1 MNFASKKRIL
11 VMCAYLGSAVSGLA
25 GFAASAGAQTL
36 MASAVNPSQSQSQSM
51 EGSAAQ
57 GANSTTDQD
66 LRARVQAALD
76 SEPYLYDRHISV
88 SVDNGV
94 VALHGLVFS
103 AWDLEDAM
111 RVANEA
117 VHGRPVVDNLSIYE
131 DDRSLH

>member
-1 MNFASKKRIL
+1 MNFASKKLIL
-11 VMCAYLGSAVSGLA
+11 VMSAYL

-36 MASAVNPSQSQSQSM
+36 VASAVNPRQTT
-51 EGSAAQ
+51 GTSATQ
-57 GANSTTDQD
+57 DANSTSDQE
-66 LRARVQAALD
+66 LRARVQAALN
-76 SEPYLYDRHISV
+76 SEPYLYDRHIRI

-111 RVANEA
+111 RVANQA
-117 VHGRPVVDNLSIYE
+117 AHGKPVVDNLSINE

>member
-1 MNFASKKRIL
+1 MNFASKKLIL
-11 VMCAYLGSAVSGLA
+11 VMSAYL

-36 MASAVNPSQSQSQSM
+36 VASAVNLHQST
-51 EGSAAQ
+51 EASATQ
-57 GANSTTDQD
+57 DANSTSDQE
-66 LRARVQAALD
+66 LKARVQTALN
-76 SEPYLYDRHISV
+76 SEPYLYDRHIRV

-111 RVANEA
+111 RVANQA
-117 VHGRPVVDNLSIYE
+117 VHGKPVVDNLSINE

>member
-11 VMCAYLGSAVSGLA
+11 VMCAYLGAAVSGLA

-36 MASAVNPSQSQSQSM
+36 VAAAVTPSQSM

-57 GANSTTDQD
+57 GAHSTTDQE
-66 LRARVQAALD
+66 LRARVQAALHA
-76 SEPYLYDRHISV
+76 EPYLYDRHIRV

-103 AWDLEDAM
+103 AEDLQDAI
-111 RVANEA
+111 RTADKA
-117 VHGRPVVDNLSIYE
+117 AQGKPVVDNLSIYE
-131 DDRSLH
+131 EDYSRH